1 MSGSENKDLLKVV
14 CEDPLKMYAS
24 RSKLAVGTN
33 E

>member
-1 MSGSENKDLLKVV
+1 MSSLANKDLLKVI
-14 CEDPLKMYAS
+14 CEDPVKMYAR